1 MNDFDI
7 LNFLNGFRANKINA
21 KNKITND
28 YIEGKISKEKFIEEM
43 NRINK
48 GDNNGNRN

>member
-28 YIEGKISKEKFIEEM
+28 YIEGKISKEKFMEEM

-48 GDNNGNRN
+48 GDNNGDRN